1 MKLFELWFPKIRLNL
16 TFWKHEILCSSWN
29 HKWITI
35 SLRSQK
41 ASGPCEII
49 KATVGNYSNKECI
62 ALKLSSSQLTKYD
75 KQIRKVHRKII
86 WVNYS
91 NKKSSKNCILSEIL
105 YDFQFYAFTKCAKL
119 YKCTWQYRYIF
130 VIIYLA
136 ISWNY
141 NNVPSNIAISL

>member
-1 MKLFELWFPKIRLNL
+1 MKLFELWFPKIKLNQ
-16 TFWKHEILCSSWN
+16 TFWKHEISTSSWN

-75 KQIRKVHRKII
+75 KQIQKVNRKII

-91 NKKSSKNCILSEIL
+91 NKGSHNLKRKGILRKTFSKWWPPSPRLVFVKSVFRFFRPFFRVN
-105 YDFQFYAFTKCAKL
+105 FF
-119 YKCTWQYRYIF
+119 
-130 VIIYLA
+130 
-136 ISWNY
+136 
-141 NNVPSNIAISL
+141 